1 MSAETLESHAR
12 QLLEPQD
19 GDWDSYDFYVKLVGP
34 GAPMRLT
41 TNAGRRLFADVLTA
55 LILIT
60 PTACCS
66 DPRVTLP
73 VIDGQKN

>member
-19 GDWDSYDFYVKLVGP
+19 GDGDSYDFYVKLVGP

-41 TNAGRRLFADVLTA
+41 TNAGRRLFAHVLTA

-60 PTACCS
+60 PGIRHRHSGIEEDQREA
-66 DPRVTLP
+66 
-73 VIDGQKN
+73 